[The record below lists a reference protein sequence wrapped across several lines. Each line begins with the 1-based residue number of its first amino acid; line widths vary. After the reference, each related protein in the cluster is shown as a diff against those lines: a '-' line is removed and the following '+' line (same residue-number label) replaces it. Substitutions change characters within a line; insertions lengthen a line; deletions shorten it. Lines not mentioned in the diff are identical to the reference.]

1 MAFPQMH
8 RLNAAVSLTD
18 LSAAGVRL
26 RPFEAVTLV
35 HELVRRVARGEVAGV
50 PSAHVIRLSPERG
63 LSVEGPVDAGGRSV
77 AHAAQLLESLL
88 PSNEEGADA
97 RVPGALKLV
106 LARALGTL
114 DLPPFQSLDAFGEAL
129 ARFGSADPASVIAG
143 LVARGAEDVAPALE
157 TPTADDQ
164 LVPAGPAQI
173 ECFSASRSH
182 ELIRRP
188 RGSGLT
194 VSDIRRA
201 RRATGL
207 SLAQIAKRSRIP
219 VALLR
224 QLEWGYLKN
233 WPDGRYGRTQLVRY
247 ARAAGLDEE
256 VVVDT
261 ILPLLEDMADRRTAV
276 VAKPP
281 APLIVEEF
289 LEPRVDIEVLAVP
302 VDDRSGRMRRIVLA
316 ALAIPALV
324 VFGLLPAWW
333 AQARREDS
341 TRPAG
346 STDVRSG
353 RDSTAS
359 RLQPPATDSPAPQL
373 DQATKTARGTPARTE
388 TAGGERP
395 RPARYDV
402 TDDDIAH
409 PPSIA
414 SVGTAMFYNA
424 AQDAAIVPADASS
437 GGGAVLRITRIVDD
451 AANSSHVRP
460 SPDGSR
466 IAFDSDRGGVRGV
479 YLADADGKNVR
490 RVSPDGFAAVPSWS
504 PDGTRLAFVRAE
516 PTSPRAWSLWTL
528 DLERADLVQVT
539 RQRQGELSGG
549 SWFPDG
555 RHLAYSDET
564 RLVIHDLDTKTE
576 RVFQTPR
583 PRQPVRTPTVSPDG
597 RHVVFQVERSGVW
610 LLELPSGGMRR
621 VLEDPT
627 ASEYTWSPD
636 SRRVAYYSGRSAS
649 WGVWVMA
656 PR

>member
-1 MAFPQMH
+1 MH
-8 RLNAAVSLTD
+8 RLNAAVSLSE

-26 RPFEAVTLV
+26 RPFEAATLV
-35 HELVRRVARGEVAGV
+35 RELVRRVARGEVAGV
-50 PSAHVIRLSPERG
+50 PSAHVIRLSPEGG

-77 AHAAQLLESLL
+77 THAAQLLESLL
-88 PSNEEGADA
+88 PPNGESADA

-114 DLPPFQSLDAFGEAL
+114 DLPAFQSLDEFGDAL
-129 ARFGSADPASVIAG
+129 ARFGSADPASAIAS
-143 LVARGAEDVAPALE
+143 LVARGAERLAPALD
-157 TPTADDQ
+157 PPPADDG
-164 LVPAGPAQI
+164 LVPSGPAQI
-173 ECFSASRSH
+173 ERFSANRSPD
-182 ELIRRP
+182 LVRRH

-219 VALLR
+219 IGLLR
-224 QLEWGYLKN
+224 QLEWGYLMN

-261 ILPLLEDMADRRTAV
+261 FVPLLEDMADQQTAV
-276 VAKPP
+276 GLKPP
-281 APLIVEEF
+281 APRIVEEF

-324 VFGLLPAWW
+324 VFGLLPTWW
-333 AQARREDS
+333 ARATREDGA
-341 TRPAG
+341 RPAT
-346 STDVRSG
+346 STEVQSG
-353 RDSTAS
+353 RESTAS
-359 RLQPPATDSPAPQL
+359 RPQPSATDSPAERL
-373 DQATKTARGTPARTE
+373 DHAATAGGPKSARGNPARTE
-388 TAGGERP
+388 TSEGERP
-395 RPARYDV
+395 RQARYDV
-402 TDDDIAH
+402 ADDDMAYS
-409 PPSIA
+409 PSLA

-424 AQDAAIVPADASS
+424 AQDPALVPADTSS

-451 AANSSHVRP
+451 AANNSHVRP
-460 SPDGSR
+460 SPDGRR

-516 PTSPRAWSLWTL
+516 SSSPKAWNLWTL
-528 DLERADLVQVT
+528 DLERGDLVQVT
-539 RQRQGELSGG
+539 SQRQGEPSGG

-564 RLVIHDLDTKTE
+564 RLVIHDLDTGTE

-583 PRQPVRTPTVSPDG
+583 PPQLVRTPVVSPDG
-597 RHVVFQVERSGVW
+597 RHIIFHVQRNGVW
-610 LLELPSGGMRR
+610 LLDVPTGAMRR

-636 SRRVAYYSGRSAS
+636 SRRVAYYSGRSGG

>member
-1 MAFPQMH
+1 MH
-8 RLNAAVSLTD
+8 RLNAAVSLAD

-26 RPFEAVTLV
+26 RPFEAATLV

-50 PSAHVIRLSPERG
+50 PSAHVIRLSPEGG

-88 PSNEEGADA
+88 QPHEDSADA

-114 DLPPFQSLDAFGEAL
+114 DLPAFQSLEAFGDAL
-129 ARFGSADPASVIAG
+129 VRFGSTDPASAIAS
-143 LVARGAEDVAPALE
+143 LVARGAEGLAPALE
-157 TPTADDQ
+157 ASPADDG
-164 LVPAGPAQI
+164 LVPSGPAQI
-173 ECFSASRSH
+173 ERFSTNRSAD
-182 ELIRRP
+182 LVRRP

-207 SLAQIAKRSRIP
+207 SLAQIARRSRIP
-219 VALLR
+219 IGLLR
-224 QLEWGYLKN
+224 QLEWGYLMN

-256 VVVDT
+256 VVVNT

-276 VAKPP
+276 VLAPP

-302 VDDRSGRMRRIVLA
+302 VDARSGRVWRIVLA
-316 ALAIPALV
+316 SLAIPALV

-333 AQARREDS
+333 AQSTREEGARRASS
-341 TRPAG
+341 TEAQ
-346 STDVRSG
+346 SG
-353 RDSTAS
+353 RESTPS
-359 RLQPPATDSPAPQL
+359 RLQPSSNDSPAAQL
-373 DQATKTARGTPARTE
+373 DQAADSGRPKSARSPARTE
-388 TAGGERP
+388 TPGGERP

-402 TDDDIAH
+402 TDDDMASS
-409 PPSIA
+409 PSVT

-424 AQDAAIVPADASS
+424 AQDATLVPADASS
-437 GGGAVLRITRIVDD
+437 SGGAVLRITRIVDD
-451 AANSSHVRP
+451 AANNSHVRP
-460 SPDGSR
+460 SPDGRR

-516 PTSPRAWSLWTL
+516 SSSPKAWKLWTL
-528 DLERADLVQVT
+528 DLERRDLVQIT
-539 RQRQGELSGG
+539 TPRHGEPSGG

-564 RLVIHDLDTKTE
+564 GLVIHDLDTKTD

-583 PRQPVRTPTVSPDG
+583 PPQLVRTPMVSPDG
-597 RHVVFQVERSGVW
+597 RYIIFQVQRNGVW
-610 LLELPSGGMRR
+610 LLELPSGAMRR

-636 SRRVAYYSGRSAS
+636 SRRVAYHSGRSGT
-649 WGVWVMA
+649 WGVWIMA

>member
-1 MAFPQMH
+1 MH
-8 RLNAAVSLTD
+8 RLNAAVSLAD

-26 RPFEAVTLV
+26 RPFEAATLV

-50 PSAHVIRLSPERG
+50 PSAHVIRLSLEGG

-88 PSNEEGADA
+88 PPDEESADA

-114 DLPPFQSLDAFGEAL
+114 DLPAFQSLDAFGDAL
-129 ARFGSADPASVIAG
+129 ARFGSVDPASVIAS
-143 LVARGAEDVAPALE
+143 LVARGAEGLAPALE
-157 TPTADDQ
+157 PPPADDG
-164 LVPAGPAQI
+164 LVPSGPAQI
-173 ECFSASRSH
+173 ERFSASRSPD
-182 ELIRRP
+182 LVRQL

-194 VSDIRRA
+194 ISDIRRA

-207 SLAQIAKRSRIP
+207 SLAQIAKHSRIP
-219 VALLR
+219 IGLLR
-224 QLEWGYLKN
+224 QLEWGYLMN

-256 VVVDT
+256 VVVNT

-276 VAKPP
+276 ILKPP

-289 LEPRVDIEVLAVP
+289 REPRVDIEVLAVP
-302 VDDRSGRMRRIVLA
+302 VDDQSGRRRRIVLA
-316 ALAIPALV
+316 ALAIPALI

-333 AQARREDS
+333 AQA
-341 TRPAG
+341 TRADHASPA
-346 STDVRSG
+346 SSIQDPSG
-353 RDSTAS
+353 RESTAS
-359 RLQPPATDSPAPQL
+359 RSQPSVGSPSPQL
-373 DQATKTARGTPARTE
+373 EHAANEGRPKGAPGNPARTE
-388 TAGGERP
+388 TLGGERP

-402 TDDDIAH
+402 TDDDMASS
-409 PPSIA
+409 PSAA
-414 SVGTAMFYNA
+414 SVGTAVFYNT
-424 AQDAAIVPADASS
+424 AQDAALVPADASS
-437 GGGAVLRITRIVDD
+437 AGGAVLRITRIVDD
-451 AANSSHVRP
+451 AANNSHVRP

-516 PTSPRAWSLWTL
+516 PSSPKAWTLWTL
-528 DLERADLVQVT
+528 DLERGDLVQVT
-539 RQRQGELSGG
+539 NQRYGEPSGG

-555 RHLAYSDET
+555 QHLAYSDET
-564 RLVIHDLDTKTE
+564 RLVIHDLETGTE
-576 RVFQTPR
+576 RMFQTPR
-583 PRQPVRTPTVSPDG
+583 PPKLVRTPAVSPDG
-597 RHVVFQVERSGVW
+597 RHIVFQVQGNGVW
-610 LLELPSGGMRR
+610 LLDLPSGTMRR

-627 ASEYTWSPD
+627 ASDYTWSSD
-636 SRRVAYYSGRSAS
+636 SRRVAYHSRRSGT

-656 PR
+656 PQ